1 MKRTRETINYQHP
14 AERWNLS
21 GVNTLD
27 GEDLSEEQRRRQ
39 NQETQKQWLL
49 EQMNE
54 NKRQK
59 EMDRQH
65 EL

>member
-14 AERWNLS
+14 SERWNIS

-27 GEDLSEEQRRRQ
+27 GEDLSEEQRRRK
-39 NQETQKQWLL
+39 NQEIQKQWLL

-54 NKRQK
+54 NKR
-59 EMDRQH
+59 
-65 EL
+65 